1 MATTKTVEVEIYQFH
16 VWIRQIS
23 PMIWRRL
30 LVRSDSSI
38 ADLHY
43 TLQIVFGWSD
53 DHLNLF
59 HIHGQDY
66 GVYHDGGI
74 IFSKNPNLVKLS
86 DFKFRKNERFT
97 YEYDFG
103 DCWEHTVR
111 LEARLPLYPDKTYPR
126 CIDGQRWA
134 PPEDCGGPIAFMAR
148 RDEIPMLEFELLEDI
163 EESLRRDDMVAI
175 RARIEDIGELQEWL
189 DLEKFDRRA
198 VNHQLKQFSATDP
211 AWQLEQQGDG
221 DEGTHTNDL

>member
-1 MATTKTVEVEIYQFH
+1 MTMETSKSEVEIYQFH

-30 LVRSDSSI
+30 LMRSDSSI
-38 ADLHY
+38 ADFHY
-43 TLQIVFGWSD
+43 TLQIAFGWSD

-66 GVYHDGGI
+66 GVHHDGGI
-74 IFSKNPNLVKLS
+74 SFSKNPNLVKIS

-111 LEARLPLYPDKTYPR
+111 LEARLPLEKDKTYPR
-126 CIDGQRWA
+126 CIDGQRRA
-134 PPEDCGGPIAFMAR
+134 PPEDCGGPVAFMAR
-148 RDEIPMLEFELLEDI
+148 RDEIPMLEYELLADI
-163 EESLRRDDMVAI
+163 EDALHANDMAAI
-175 RARIEDIGELQEWL
+175 QGRIEDVSELQEWL
-189 DLEKFDRRA
+189 DLDRFDRSA
-198 VNHQLKQFSATDP
+198 VNHQLKQFSANDP
-211 AWQLEQQGDG
+211 A
-221 DEGTHTNDL
+221 

>member
-30 LVRSDSSI
+30 LVRSDSSV

-43 TLQIVFGWSD
+43 TLQIAFGWSD

-66 GVYHDGGI
+66 GVYHDGGVS
-74 IFSKNPNLVKLS
+74 FSKNPNLVKLS
-86 DFKFRKNERFT
+86 DFQFRKNERFT

-103 DCWEHTVR
+103 DWWEHTVR
-111 LEARLPLYPDKTYPR
+111 LEERLPLDKDKTYPR
-126 CIDGQRWA
+126 CIGGQRRA

-148 RDEIPMLEFELLEDI
+148 RDEIPILEYELLEDI

-175 RARIEDIGELQEWL
+175 RARIEGIGELQEWL
-189 DLEKFDRRA
+189 ELDTFDRRA
-198 VNHQLKQFSATDP
+198 VNHQLKQFSANEP
-211 AWQLEQQGDG
+211 AWRLGY
-221 DEGTHTNDL
+221 